1 MTKITELDRKIVAR
15 LVEELNEVMSTALEQ
30 YGLVVERKGSV
41 SYGPTEFN
49 IKFSV
54 NVTNE
59 GGENTRAK
67 EIYELHAAANGLA
80 DVEFGRVLLMNGDER
95 RVIGWNP
102 KAPKYPIILED
113 VRTKTQYKTT
123 IRSVKRAIEREG
135 LV

>member
-1 MTKITELDRKIVAR
+1 MTKITELDRKIVAK
-15 LVEELNEVMSTALEQ
+15 LVEELNEVMSTALEK
-30 YGLVVERKGSV
+30 YGLVVERKGGV

-67 EIYELHAAANGLA
+67 EVYELHAAANGLDCA
-80 DVEFGRVLLMNGDER
+80 FGRTLLMNGDER

-123 IRSVKRAIEREG
+123 IRSVKRAIESEEKN
-135 LV
+135 